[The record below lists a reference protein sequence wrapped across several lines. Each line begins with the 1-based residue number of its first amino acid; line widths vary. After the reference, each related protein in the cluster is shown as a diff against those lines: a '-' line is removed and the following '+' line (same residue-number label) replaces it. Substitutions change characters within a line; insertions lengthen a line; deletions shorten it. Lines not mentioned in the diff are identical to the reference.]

1 MNWKIFTTFM
11 EQQRKVE
18 RGIAEGKI
26 LLKPGEG
33 FDIKR
38 EAKLMGKMLEDMS
51 GRAQLPEALTKLTPA
66 MNAGFFSMRLNIGRL
81 IMGRHLFSKSPA
93 VRKAA
98 MKNIVTSVIG
108 FSSIILAGK
117 QQGLWDVELDPR
129 SSDFM
134 VIRIGKIRIDP
145 WGGARQFVTFFARI
159 MPLAAAME
167 SFNIPGADRIPIAG
181 SKSTTTGQVNPNFG
195 TVPRIFRSK
204 AAPLATIVI
213 DTFDGKNF
221 LGEPVDHL
229 SVEQWAE
236 RLAPLAV
243 QDIYEAFQEQGGWS
257 ATASA
262 AAIVGA
268 GVLVYDLPRWP
279 DLDEYYMLKDTKL
292 QKASARRRL
301 YRRRNALQE
310 ARLFVRGDV
319 TTLSSI
325 RARNLVLDIM
335 SEHDVDPKDV
345 KGYSKVF
352 KDRPIPE
359 GRSVSQEEKDRLKA
373 NQDRVADRSTS
384 QQPLSISVQEELRRL
399 AAIAAGDPVLTK

>member
-1 MNWKIFTTFM
+1 
-11 EQQRKVE
+11 
-18 RGIAEGKI
+18 
-26 LLKPGEG
+26 
-33 FDIKR
+33 
-38 EAKLMGKMLEDMS
+38 
-51 GRAQLPEALTKLTPA
+51 
-66 MNAGFFSMRLNIGRL
+66 
-81 IMGRHLFSKSPA
+81 MGRHLFSKSPA

-145 WGGARQFVTFFARI
+145 WGGARQFVTFFARL

-167 SFNIPGADRIPIAG
+167 SLNIPGADRIPIAG
-181 SKSTTTGQVNPNFG
+181 TKSTTTGQLNPNFG
-195 TVPRIFRSK
+195 TVPRMFRSK

-213 DTFDGKNF
+213 DTWTGKNF
-221 LGEPVDHL
+221 LGEPVDNL

-236 RLAPLAV
+236 RVSPLAV

-257 ATASA
+257 AGASA

-268 GVLVYDLPRWP
+268 GVIVYDLPRWP
-279 DLDEYYMLKDTKL
+279 DLDEYYMIKATKL
-292 QKASARRRL
+292 QSTQKRRSE
-301 YRRRNALQE
+301 YRRRNTLQE

-319 TTLSSI
+319 TTLSST

-352 KDRPIPE
+352 KDRPVPE
-359 GRSVSQEEKDRLKA
+359 GRSVSQEEKDRLKER
-373 NQDRVADRSTS
+373 QDRVAGRATS
-384 QQPLSISVQEELRRL
+384 QQPSSISIQEELRRM

>member
-1 MNWKIFTTFM
+1 
-11 EQQRKVE
+11 
-18 RGIAEGKI
+18 
-26 LLKPGEG
+26 
-33 FDIKR
+33 
-38 EAKLMGKMLEDMS
+38 
-51 GRAQLPEALTKLTPA
+51 
-66 MNAGFFSMRLNIGRL
+66 
-81 IMGRHLFSKSPA
+81 MGRHLFSKSPA

-279 DLDEYYMLKDTKL
+279 DLDEYYMIKDTPS
-292 QKASARRRL
+292 QKSSVLRL
-301 YRRRNALQE
+301 KYRKNNALQE

-319 TTLSSI
+319 TTLSST
-325 RARNLVLDIM
+325 RAKELVLDIM
-335 SEHDVDPKDV
+335 SEHNVDPKDV
-345 KGYSKVF
+345 RGYSKQF
-352 KDRPIPE
+352 KDKRTGKDKPVPE

-373 NQDRVADRSTS
+373 NQDRVPGRSTPTWWRELPTPPS
-384 QQPLSISVQEELRRL
+384 TRPQLPTRPSTRPQLPTRPEPTLQPSIILPEPTR
-399 AAIAAGDPVLTK
+399 